1 MKDLQDI
8 FGFAT
13 PQAIYKWQKGAAMP
27 TIDNLVVLAM
37 VFRVKMDDIIVVDA
51 AADLMDALSWMR
63 TGRKMRSCSRRH
75 FTKRRTWIRSCMI
88 HRMGKCSACRMG

>member
-1 MKDLQDI
+1 MTMNFPTINLVATGQNIVRLRKAAGLSVKDLQDI

-13 PQAIYKWQKGAAMP
+13 PQAIYKWQKGTAMP

-51 AADLMDALSWMR
+51 ATDLLEILME
-63 TGRKMRSCSRRH
+63 
-75 FTKRRTWIRSCMI
+75 
-88 HRMGKCSACRMG
+88 SA

>member
-13 PQAIYKWQKGAAMP
+13 PQAIYKWQKGIAMP

-37 VFRVKMDDIIVVDA
+37 VFRVKMDDIIVVDVA
-51 AADLMDALSWMR
+51 TDLLEILME
-63 TGRKMRSCSRRH
+63 
-75 FTKRRTWIRSCMI
+75 
-88 HRMGKCSACRMG
+88 SA

>member
-1 MKDLQDI
+1 MTMNFPTINLVATGQNIVRLRKAAGLSVKDLQDI

-51 AADLMDALSWMR
+51 ATDLLEILME
-63 TGRKMRSCSRRH
+63 
-75 FTKRRTWIRSCMI
+75 
-88 HRMGKCSACRMG
+88 SA